1 MSLAVELQELR
12 ARMIEQLVGEL
23 DYEDQLSA
31 DALDRDFLHFLEN
44 IEVVYPD
51 VYDSA
56 DIQQQLFEEVPDIRP
71 YWNFL
76 LSMRAQK
83 QRMYQAMSSDRDKTV
98 AAVANVVNSK
108 DTYTYVQRREVNTAT
123 LKNSQEKRYRAC
135 NS

>member
-51 VYDSA
+51 VYD
-56 DIQQQLFEEVPDIRP
+56 
-71 YWNFL
+71 
-76 LSMRAQK
+76 
-83 QRMYQAMSSDRDKTV
+83 
-98 AAVANVVNSK
+98 
-108 DTYTYVQRREVNTAT
+108 
-123 LKNSQEKRYRAC
+123 
-135 NS
+135 